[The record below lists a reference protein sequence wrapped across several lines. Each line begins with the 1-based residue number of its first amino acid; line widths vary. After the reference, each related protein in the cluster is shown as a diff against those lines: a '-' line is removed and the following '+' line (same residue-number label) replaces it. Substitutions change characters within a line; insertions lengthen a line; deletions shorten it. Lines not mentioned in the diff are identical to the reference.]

1 MVENRSLTL
10 LRCGLL
16 VELLQVL
23 LAACHR
29 DGLLLV
35 VLEHV
40 VDRIKDFAV
49 LDALVKRLCLNPVL
63 ELSLTDFIFPVLV
76 KLLAGLLHI
85 ILVLGQLTDEQLDG
99 VEQLALWDCEALG
112 PSLVARLLK
121 DATFPILPAWAHL
134 QSLRVEVL
142 NVPVEPSL
150 RQRCPWVDLIR
161 AIPCPLSLGHQ

>member
-1 MVENRSLTL
+1 MQDSGSRLSNTSTTL

-23 LAACHR
+23 LAARHR

-40 VDRIKDFAV
+40 VDRIQDFAV
-49 LDALVKRLCLNPVL
+49 LHPLVQRLCLNPIL
-63 ELSLTDFIFPVLV
+63 ELALTDFILSVLV
-76 KLLAGLLHI
+76 ELLAGLLHI

-99 VEQLALWDCEALG
+99 IEQLALWDCEALG

-150 RQRCPWVDLIR
+150 RKWCSWVDLG
-161 AIPCPLSLGHQ
+161 AVA